1 MTLEES
7 REVIPMMEDMINQI
21 EEQQVI
27 MAEMYQELVQR
38 DGELI
43 LLQEQNQKLREL
55 NEELQEQL
63 KILPSTEEMLEL
75 LEMQDIRI
83 EEMKTENQQ
92 WRELTGRLNTENRLL
107 QKQNLE
113 LLKLNNG

>member
-55 NEELQEQL
+55 NDELQEQL

-75 LEMQDIRI
+75 LEKQDARI
-83 EEMKTENQQ
+83 GKMEAERRQ
-92 WRELTGRLNTENRLL
+92 WRELAERLNTENCLL